1 MKTHNLIYYGSIH
14 LMRPYNPPKGNSSH
28 PLIHTRTFTTTES
41 KNVTL
46 KENFADVLNGRSL
59 REQNPKKPNFVLN
72 TKQIR
77 ANQANPIPQISSEI
91 HFRGNISQLIYTQSP
106 ASARSD
112 IRQVS
117 EKVLKI
123 MFNILNY
130 SKKI

>member
-1 MKTHNLIYYGSIH
+1 MKTHNLIYYGSVHII
-14 LMRPYNPPKGNSSH
+14 RPHNPPKGNTSH

-41 KNVTL
+41 KNITL

-59 REQNPKKPNFVLN
+59 RERNPKKPNFVLN

-91 HFRGNISQLIYTQSP
+91 HFRGNISQSIYTQSP

-117 EKVLKI
+117 EKVSKI

-130 SKKI
+130 SKTI

>member
-1 MKTHNLIYYGSIH
+1 MKTHNLIYYASVHIIRSH
-14 LMRPYNPPKGNSSH
+14 NPPKDNTSH

-59 REQNPKKPNFVLN
+59 RERNPKKPNFVLN

-77 ANQANPIPQISSEI
+77 ANQANSIPQISSEI